1 MIWKN
6 SLKQSRRSSINQG
19 ANLLTWMHMKRSLF
33 ITDFDGTLLTDEKRI
48 AKQDLDTLFRLRNNN
63 IVTAIATGR
72 SLYSLQQA
80 LEQIGLGGDRLP
92 VDYFIFSTGA
102 GIMAVAQ
109 GSIIRSLCVTAR
121 DVREIITCFDA
132 RKLDYMVHRAIPHTR
147 YFLYKS
153 HGEKNPDFQARILL
167 SPRFSKPLNNG
178 QSLYDTATQVLAII
192 PGKVSVEMMA
202 AVRAD
207 LFGYSVIHA
216 TSPLDHFSS
225 WIEVFNKQVSKSQA
239 ASWLASTLNIKQ
251 SDVISVGNDY
261 NDQDLL
267 EWSGRGYLVANAA
280 PDLKLFLKTVSS
292 NNHCGVSQA
301 VVESGLLGG

>member
-1 MIWKN
+1 MRK
-6 SLKQSRRSSINQG
+6 
-19 ANLLTWMHMKRSLF
+19 SLF
-33 ITDFDGTLLTDEKRI
+33 VTDFDGTLLTDEKRI
-48 AKQDLDTLFRLRNNN
+48 AKQDLDTLLRLRKKN

-72 SLYSLQQA
+72 SLYSLERA
-80 LEQIGLGGDRLP
+80 LEQIGLRGDQLP

-102 GIMAVAQ
+102 GIMALAQ
-109 GSIIRSLCVTAR
+109 GSIIRSLCVCAR
-121 DVREIITCFDA
+121 DIRKITSCFDA

-153 HGEKNPDFQARILL
+153 HGEKNPDFQKRILL
-167 SPRFSKPLNNG
+167 SPIFSKPLNNG
-178 QSLYDTATQVLAII
+178 QAMYDTATQVLAIM
-192 PGKVSVEMMA
+192 PGKASVDLMA
-202 AVRAD
+202 SIRLD
-207 LFGYSVIHA
+207 LFAYSVIHA

-239 ASWLASTLNIKQ
+239 ASWLASTLGINQ

-267 EWSGRGYLVANAA
+267 EWSGKGYLVANAA
-280 PDLKLFLKTVSS
+280 PDLKLLFKTVSS

-301 VVESGLLGG
+301 AVASGLLSE

>member
-1 MIWKN
+1 
-6 SLKQSRRSSINQG
+6 
-19 ANLLTWMHMKRSLF
+19 MKKSLF

-48 AKQDLDTLFRLRNNN
+48 TQQDLDTLCRLRKKN

-72 SLYSLQQA
+72 SLSSLQQA
-80 LEQIGLGGDRLP
+80 LEQIGLRGDRLP

-102 GIMAVAQ
+102 GIMALAQ

-121 DVREIITCFDA
+121 DIRKITTCFDA

-147 YFLYKS
+147 YFLYKF
-153 HGEKNPDFQARILL
+153 HGKGNPDFQARILL
-167 SPRFSKPLNNG
+167 SPGFSKPLNNG
-178 QSLYDTATQVLAII
+178 QAMYDTATQVLAII
-192 PGKVSVEMMA
+192 PGKVSVDLMA

-207 LFGYSVIHA
+207 LSAYSVIHA

-225 WIEVFNKQVSKSQA
+225 WIEVFHKQASKSQA

-267 EWSGRGYLVANAA
+267 EWSGKGYLVANAA
-280 PDLKLFLKTVSS
+280 SDLKLLFKTVSS

-301 VVESGLLGG
+301 VAESGLLGG

>member
-1 MIWKN
+1 MIWKHW
-6 SLKQSRRSSINQG
+6 LKLFRISSINQG
-19 ANLLTWMHMKRSLF
+19 ANLLTGVYMKKSLF

-48 AKQDLDTLFRLRNNN
+48 AQQDLDTLSRLRNNN

-72 SLYSLQQA
+72 SLSSLQQA
-80 LEQIGLGGDRLP
+80 LEQIGLGDRLP

-102 GIMAVAQ
+102 GILAVAR
-109 GSIIRSLCVTAR
+109 GSIIRSLCVAAS
-121 DVREIITCFDA
+121 DIREITTCFDA

-153 HGEKNPDFQARILL
+153 HGKKNPDFQARILL

-178 QSLYDTATQVLAII
+178 QDLYDTATQVLAII
-192 PGKVSVEMMA
+192 PEKVSVAMMA
-202 AVRAD
+202 AIRAD

-216 TSPLDHFSS
+216 TSPLDHSSS
-225 WIEVFNKQVSKSQA
+225 WIEVFHKQVSKSQG
-239 ASWLASTLNIKQ
+239 ASWLASTLNINQ

-267 EWSGRGYLVANAA
+267 EWSGKGFLVANAA
-280 PDLKLFLKTVSS
+280 PDLKLLFKTVSS

-301 VVESGLLGG
+301 AAASGLLDG